1 MQISIA
7 QAVRYLPWVLLL
19 SSFLPFLRPH
29 PHSAPHH
36 PHHRHESAAN
46 HISDL
51 YTAAVDD
58 PNIQQALDA
67 VETKI
72 DSLYQPPA
80 RVRERERERKKERER
95 ETERAHPPGLAA
107 SLSCPPGLLLERD
120 ASPSTAPSLKSA
132 M

>member
-7 QAVRYLPWVLLL
+7 QAVRYLPWVLLVF
-19 SSFLPFLRPH
+19 SFLPFLRP
-29 PHSAPHH
+29 H

-80 RVRERERERKKERER
+80 RVRDRDRDRESPTPWSRRI
-95 ETERAHPPGLAA
+95 TQLPSGASTRA
-107 SLSCPPGLLLERD
+107 
-120 ASPSTAPSLKSA
+120 
-132 M
+132 

>member
-36 PHHRHESAAN
+36 PHHRHERRTSAAN

-80 RVRERERERKKERER
+80 RVREREREKERKR
-95 ETERAHPPGLAA
+95 
-107 SLSCPPGLLLERD
+107 ERD
-120 ASPSTAPSLKSA
+120 RESPPPWSRRITQLPSGASTRA
-132 M
+132 

>member
-29 PHSAPHH
+29 PHSA

-80 RVRERERERKKERER
+80 RVRDRDRDRESPTPWSRRI
-95 ETERAHPPGLAA
+95 TQLPSGASTRA
-107 SLSCPPGLLLERD
+107 
-120 ASPSTAPSLKSA
+120 
-132 M
+132 